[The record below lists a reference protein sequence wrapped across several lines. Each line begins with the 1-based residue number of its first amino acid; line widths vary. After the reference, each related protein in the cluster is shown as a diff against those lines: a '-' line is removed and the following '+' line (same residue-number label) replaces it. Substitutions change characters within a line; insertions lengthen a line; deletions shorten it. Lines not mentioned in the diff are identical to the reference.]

1 MIKHRKSSW
10 CRVQTGRNHHK
21 KNSSQMHRRSVP
33 LTALFC
39 DFNIKRHSTD
49 VSHAVWMHRTA
60 ASTAQIC
67 QTLTDVIHKPPHIL
81 STFMCLIWN
90 SNKIHFHVQINI
102 EHFFPQK
109 VFNCTA
115 DSLRPCIMSSG
126 WPAVLCPGLFLEAP
140 HNNSRI
146 ITPQN
151 DEETSKRAL
160 WLHPFSSQTSFKA
173 LASCFLT
180 ARDDRMKQID
190 SWRVLGQLT
199 NDVIVLQLY

>member
-1 MIKHRKSSW
+1 MKTQGKQQSD
-10 CRVQTGRNHHK
+10 VQKKYSPDCFIWWFQHK
-21 KNSSQMHRRSVP
+21 KKLDGCHMLLQQRRS
-33 LTALFC
+33 
-39 DFNIKRHSTD
+39 
-49 VSHAVWMHRTA
+49 
-60 ASTAQIC
+60 
-67 QTLTDVIHKPPHIL
+67 VIHKPLHIL
-81 STFMCLIWN
+81 S
-90 SNKIHFHVQINI
+90 
-102 EHFFPQK
+102 
-109 VFNCTA
+109 FNYPA
-115 DSLRPCIMSSG
+115 DSLWSCIMSSG

-173 LASCFLT
+173 LGSYFLT

-199 NDVIVLQLY
+199 SSFSSCTSFIYYECQLHQHEQTPPETPELLQ